1 MIIKVGSISFVP
13 GYAACG
19 EEQRSYVGI
28 IGKNTNGSRMEAES
42 HEQHLDGCS
51 EMSPGRD

>member
-1 MIIKVGSISFVP
+1 MIVKVASISFVP

-19 EEQRSYVGI
+19 DEQRSYVGI
-28 IGKNTNGSRMEAES
+28 IGQNTKGSRMEAES

-51 EMSPGRD
+51 EMSPGQD